1 MVVVNIKNITLQFDL
16 EGDINPTTEMIESQI
31 EIINAIISQQCSWS
45 QPQIILN
52 KEIAEIEVITLI

>member
-16 EGDINPTTEMIESQI
+16 EGDINPTTEMVESQI
-31 EIINAIISQQCSWS
+31 EIINTIISQQCSWS

>member
-31 EIINAIISQQCSWS
+31 EIINTIISQQCSWS